1 MKIKKAALYSIIFF
15 LAISSFAQG
24 SFRILDNR
32 KENKSLPFTLVNNLV
47 VVKADINGKEL
58 SFILDSGVKRTML
71 FNLKFADS
79 LVLNN
84 VEKLKIRGLG
94 EGNPINAIKSKGNLF
109 DMDGIVNPDMNLFVI
124 TDNLFDLS
132 AKMGVDIHGIIGGD
146 LLKDFVVKINYA
158 QKKLTFYKPGTF
170 DYSKCKNCESFP
182 LDFYNSKPFIN
193 VKIENDLGKEIAV
206 KLLIDSGGGDALWLF
221 PHSNP
226 DIVISDMYFDD
237 FLGKGLNGNIF
248 GKKSRIKKLKIGS
261 FEFEDASVSYPDS
274 TSMVKMHSNKDRNG
288 TLGAGILKRFLV
300 IMDYPNRK
308 ITLKKNG
315 QLYKE
320 PFLYNMSGMELIF
333 GGNMAVKVKQARLVD
348 PDKSKNT
355 SITEIFYNY
364 GWMYKPSYQVSLVR
378 NGSPAHLAGIM
389 QGDIVLEINGK
400 PAYDLQMEE
409 VIHILS
415 IKENKKIKLLI
426 DRNGEHLRY
435 EFILKSLL

>member
-1 MKIKKAALYSIIFF
+1 MIIKKVALYFILYF

-24 SFRILDNR
+24 TFRILDNR
-32 KENKSLPFTLVNNLV
+32 KENKSMPFTLVNNLV
-47 VVKADINGKEL
+47 VVKAEINGKEL
-58 SFILDSGVKRTML
+58 SFLLDSGVKRTML

-79 LVLNN
+79 LVLKN

-94 EGNPINAIKSKGNLF
+94 EGNPINAVKSKGNSF
-109 DMDGIVNPDMNLFVI
+109 NMNGIVNPDMNLFVI

-158 QKKLTFYKPGTF
+158 QKKLTFYKPDTF
-170 DYSKCKNCESFP
+170 DYSKCKKCESFP
-182 LDFYNSKPFIN
+182 LDFYNDKPFIN
-193 VKIENDLGKEIAV
+193 VNIENHLGKEVPV

-221 PHSNP
+221 QHSNP
-226 DIVISDMYFDD
+226 DIIVSDKYFDD

-248 GKKSRIKKLKIGS
+248 GKKSRIQKLKIGS
-261 FEFEDASVSYPDS
+261 FEFEDAAVSYPDS

-308 ITLKKNG
+308 ITLKKNA

-333 GGNMAVKVKQARLVD
+333 GGEMLVKIKRSRLVD

-364 GWMYKPSYQVSLVR
+364 DWTYKPSYQVSLVR
-378 NGSPAHLAGIM
+378 QGSPAHLAGIIE
-389 QGDIVLEINGK
+389 GDIVLEINGK
-400 PAYDLQMEE
+400 PSYSLEMEE
-409 VIHILS
+409 LIHILS

-426 DRNGEHLRY
+426 DRDGEHLRY

>member
-1 MKIKKAALYSIIFF
+1 MIIKKVALYFILYF

-24 SFRILDNR
+24 TFRILDNR
-32 KENKSLPFTLVNNLV
+32 KENKSMPFTLVNNLV
-47 VVKADINGKEL
+47 VVKAEINGKEL
-58 SFILDSGVKRTML
+58 SFLLDSGVKRTML

-79 LVLNN
+79 LVLKN

-94 EGNPINAIKSKGNLF
+94 EGNPINAVKSKGNSF
-109 DMDGIVNPDMNLFVI
+109 TMNGIVNPDMNLFVI

-146 LLKDFVVKINYA
+146 LLKDFVVKISYS
-158 QKKLTFYKPGTF
+158 QKKLTFYKPDTF

-182 LDFYNSKPFIN
+182 LDFYNDKPFIN
-193 VKIENDLGKEIAV
+193 VKIENHLGKEVPV

-221 PHSNP
+221 QHSNP
-226 DIVISDMYFDD
+226 DIIVSDKYFDD

-248 GKKSRIKKLKIGS
+248 GKKSRIQKLKIGS
-261 FEFEDASVSYPDS
+261 FEFEDAAVSYPDS

-308 ITLKKNG
+308 ITLKKNA

-333 GGNMAVKVKQARLVD
+333 GGEMLVKIKRSRLVD

-364 GWMYKPSYQVSLVR
+364 DWTYKPSYQVSLVR
-378 NGSPAHLAGIM
+378 QGSPAHLAGIIE
-389 QGDIVLEINGK
+389 GDIVLEINGK
-400 PAYDLQMEE
+400 PSYSLEMEE
-409 VIHILS
+409 LIHILS

-426 DRNGEHLRY
+426 DRDGEHLRY

>member
-1 MKIKKAALYSIIFF
+1 MTIKKAALYSIIFF

-24 SFRILDNR
+24 TFRILDNR
-32 KENKSLPFTLVNNLV
+32 KDEKSMPFTLVNNLV
-47 VVKADINGKEL
+47 IIKAEVNGKEL
-58 SFILDSGVKRTML
+58 SFLLDSGVKKTML
-71 FNLKFADS
+71 FNLEFADS

-94 EGNPINAIKSKGNLF
+94 EGEPIDAIKSKGNLF
-109 DMDGIVNPDMNLFVI
+109 KMNGIVNPDLHLFVI
-124 TDNLFDLS
+124 TENLFDLS
-132 AKMGVDIHGIIGGD
+132 AKIGVDIHGIIGGD
-146 LLKDFVVKINYA
+146 LLKNFVVKINYG
-158 QKKLTFYKPGTF
+158 QKKLTFYKPGTY

-193 VKIENDLGKEIAV
+193 VEIENHLGKEVDV

-226 DIVISDMYFDD
+226 DIIVSDNYFDD
-237 FLGKGLNGNIF
+237 FLGRGLNGNIF

-261 FEFEDASVSYPDS
+261 FEFENAAVSYPDS

-288 TLGAGILKRFLV
+288 TLGAGILKRFMV
-300 IMDYPNRK
+300 ILDYPDRK
-308 ITLKKNG
+308 MTLKKNG
-315 QLYKE
+315 QLYNE

-333 GGNMAVKVKQARLVD
+333 GGEMLVKVKKSNLVD
-348 PDKSKNT
+348 PNQSRNT

-364 GWMYKPSYQVSLVR
+364 GLVYKSSFQVSLVR
-378 NGSPAHLAGIM
+378 SGSPAHFAGIRE
-389 QGDIVLEINGK
+389 GDIVLEINGK
-400 PAYDLQMEE
+400 PAYSLKMQE

-415 IKENKKIKLLI
+415 TKENKKIKLLI

-435 EFILKSLL
+435 EFVLKSLL

>member
-1 MKIKKAALYSIIFF
+1 MKIKKAALYFLIFF

-24 SFRILDNR
+24 TFRILDNR
-32 KENKSLPFTLVNNLV
+32 KENKSMPFTLVNNLV
-47 VVKADINGKEL
+47 VVKAEVNGKEL
-58 SFILDSGVKRTML
+58 SFLLDSGVRRTML

-79 LVLNN
+79 IVLNN
-84 VEKLKIRGLG
+84 VERLKIRGLG
-94 EGNPINAIKSKGNLF
+94 EGNPINAVKSKGNLF
-109 DMDGIVNPDMNLFVI
+109 HMNGIVNPDMNLFVI

-146 LLKDFVVKINYA
+146 LLKNFVVKINYG
-158 QKKLTFYKPGTF
+158 QKRLTFYKPGTF

-193 VKIENDLGKEIAV
+193 VKVENHLGKEIPV

-226 DIVISDMYFDD
+226 DIIVSDNYFDD
-237 FLGKGLNGNIF
+237 FLGKGLNGDIF

-261 FEFEDASVSYPDS
+261 FEFENASVSYPDS

-300 IMDYPNRK
+300 ILDYPNRK
-308 ITLKKNG
+308 ITLKKSG
-315 QLYKE
+315 QFYRE

-333 GGNMAVKVKQARLVD
+333 GGEMLVKVKRSNIID

-364 GWMYKPSYQVSLVR
+364 GLMYKPSYEVSLVR
-378 NGSPAHLAGIM
+378 KGSPAHLAGIVE
-389 QGDIVLEINGK
+389 GDIVLEINGK
-400 PAYDLQMEE
+400 PAYSLKMQE

-415 IKENKKIKLLI
+415 TKENKKIKLLI

>member
-1 MKIKKAALYSIIFF
+1 MIIKKIALYSIIF
-15 LAISSFAQG
+15 LLTISSFAQG
-24 SFRILDNR
+24 TFKILDNR
-32 KENKSLPFTLVNNLV
+32 KENKSMPFTLVNNLI
-47 VVKADINGKEL
+47 VVKAEINGKEL
-58 SFILDSGVKRTML
+58 SFLLDSGVKRTML

-79 LVLNN
+79 LVLKN

-94 EGNPINAIKSKGNLF
+94 EGNPINAVKSKGNLF
-109 DMDGIVNPDMNLFVI
+109 DMNGIVNDDLNLFVI

-146 LLKDFVVKINYA
+146 LLKNFVVKINYA
-158 QKKLTFYKPGTF
+158 QKKITFYMPDTF

-193 VKIENDLGKEIAV
+193 VEIEDHLGKEIDV

-226 DIVISDMYFDD
+226 DIIVSDKYFDD

-288 TLGAGILKRFLV
+288 TLGAEILKRFLV
-300 IMDYPNRK
+300 IFDYPNRK
-308 ITLKKNG
+308 ITLKKNK
-315 QLYKE
+315 QLYKD

-333 GGNMAVKVKQARLVD
+333 GGEMLVKVKRARLVD
-348 PDKSKNT
+348 PDKSMNT

-364 GWMYKPSYQVSLVR
+364 DWTYKPSYQVSLVR

-389 QGDIVLEINGK
+389 EGDIVLEINGK
-400 PAYDLQMEE
+400 PAYSLKMQEL
-409 VIHILS
+409 IHLLS

>member
-47 VVKADINGKEL
+47 VVKAEINGKEL

-79 LVLNN
+79 VVLNN

-333 GGNMAVKVKQARLVD
+333 GGNMAVKVKQASLVD

>member
-1 MKIKKAALYSIIFF
+1 MKIKKAALYFIIFF

-24 SFRILDNR
+24 TFRILDSR
-32 KENKSLPFTLVNNLV
+32 KENKSVPFTLVNSLV
-47 VVKADINGKEL
+47 VVKAEINGKKL
-58 SFILDSGVKRTML
+58 SFLLDSGVKRTML

-79 LVLNN
+79 LVLKN

-94 EGNPINAIKSKGNLF
+94 EGNPINAVKSKGNLF
-109 DMDGIVNPDMNLFVI
+109 NMNGIVNPNMNLFVI

-132 AKMGVDIHGIIGGD
+132 AKMGIDIHGIIGGD

-193 VKIENDLGKEIAV
+193 VKIENHLGKEVAV

-226 DIVISDMYFDD
+226 DIIVSDKYFDD
-237 FLGKGLNGNIF
+237 YLGKGLNGNIF

-261 FEFEDASVSYPDS
+261 FEFEDAAVSYPDS

-308 ITLKKNG
+308 ITLKKSG
-315 QLYKE
+315 QFYKD

-333 GGNMAVKVKQARLVD
+333 GGEMLVKVKRANIVD

-364 GWMYKPSYQVSLVR
+364 GFMYKPSFQVSLVR
-378 NGSPAHLAGIM
+378 KGSPAHLAGIM
-389 QGDIVLEINGK
+389 EGDIVLEVNGK
-400 PAYDLQMEE
+400 PAYSMEMQE
-409 VIHILS
+409 LIYILS
-415 IKENKKIKLLI
+415 YKENKKIKLLI
-426 DRNGEHLRY
+426 DRNGEHLRR
-435 EFILKSLL
+435 EFILKNLL